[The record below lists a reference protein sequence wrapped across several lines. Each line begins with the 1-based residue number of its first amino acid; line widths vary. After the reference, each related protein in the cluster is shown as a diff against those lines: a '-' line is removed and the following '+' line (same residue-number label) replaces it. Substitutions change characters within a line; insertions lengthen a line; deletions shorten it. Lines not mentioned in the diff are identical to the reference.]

1 VRNILLSIL
10 TIFVSVT
17 FSLSQSNYK
26 SVVNILEKHAEI
38 RKSLYK
44 KLLKNQLNNIK
55 KNDGSIFK
63 GYNEYFLNDSTL
75 ISLNTF
81 ENRTIIYIQENKND
95 TKLEYVYRDKNKFSK
110 RTLFQ
115 KFPIGKTYY
124 YQKNKIIK
132 IENNDSL
139 YSISPDSI
147 ISIID
152 HLFSINISEI
162 NYDAYVNRNS
172 NRLDYTIEINRDLLK
187 GPRYYILY
195 DGNNSQIKIKGFYL
209 EIDGNTGEVLIQR
222 EVAYTIPSC
231 GN

>member
-1 VRNILLSIL
+1 MRNILIITLNIFL
-10 TIFVSVT
+10 TISFVS
-17 FSLSQSNYK
+17 SQRNYK
-26 SVVNILEKHAEI
+26 RVVNILEKNTEI
-38 RKSLYK
+38 PKSLYI
-44 KLLKNQLNNIK
+44 KLLKNQLVNIK
-55 KNDGSIFK
+55 KHDGSMFK
-63 GYNEYFLNDSTL
+63 GYNENLLSDSTL

-81 ENRTIIYIQENKND
+81 KNHTIIYIQENKKD
-95 TKLEYVYRDKNKFSK
+95 FKLEYVYQNTNKIYK

-139 YSISPDSI
+139 FSISPDSI

-152 HLFSINISEI
+152 HLFSINVSEI
-162 NYDAYVNRNS
+162 NYDAHIKRNS
-172 NRLDYTIEINRDLLK
+172 NRVEYTIEINRNLSK

-195 DGNNSQIKIKGFYL
+195 DGINSQINVKGFYL
-209 EIDGNTGEVLIQR
+209 EIDGNSGKVLIQR
-222 EVAYTIPSC
+222 EVSKTIPSC